1 MINYNSVKEN
11 KDIEMGTL
19 FGVGDY
25 ICEVDDFN
33 YDTPNESIVFI
44 YGNYEDFLNG
54 VYLETISLLNENIRE
69 NIKEYIEENY
79 ESNCGYEIRKI
90 ELESEEDNEQD

>member
-1 MINYNSVKEN
+1 MIDYNSVKEN

-33 YDTPNESIVFI
+33 YDAPNESIVFI
-44 YGNYEDFLNG
+44 YGNYEDYLNG
-54 VYLETISLLNENIRE
+54 DYIETISLLNENIRE
-69 NIKEYIEENY
+69 NIKEYIEEMY
-79 ESNCGYEIRKI
+79 ESECGYEIRKI
-90 ELESEEDNEQD
+90 ELDKESEK